1 MSTAL
6 DGNVAIASEEEPQ
19 GPRSGNPIRSFLR
32 RVYSAPVLPPTARK
46 PSSLIYGAD
55 DRPSIL
61 IAMSNGVQHVGL
73 ISINLVYPL
82 LICRAVDAPISLVAN
97 LLSVGMIVLSVGT
110 LIQVLRLGPIGSGY
124 MLPSTFTA
132 SYFAPGLI
140 AARTGGLPLVFGM
153 TIFAGALEAL
163 VAPMLNRLRKFLP
176 VEVSGLVIFML
187 GVAAGLAGLRTLLGP
202 AATPV
207 SSAEWLVGAMTL
219 GGMTAL
225 NVWAKGLARMLCA
238 LIGLTIG
245 YAVAAAAGLLNPALW
260 GLVAQADWLGIPH
273 FGHIGWSFNAT
284 LAAPFAIASLAA
296 AMKAAGTLTICE
308 KMNDA
313 TWVRPDMR
321 SITRGVLS
329 DGLAT
334 VIAGLAGT
342 AGGVNTSTPSAGLA
356 SATGVASRN
365 IAVVAAAIFFLLGFC
380 PKLTALLAIM
390 PRAVVVSALMY
401 AVTFIMIN
409 GLQVMMSRMLDARRT
424 FVLGFGILGGLAMEV
439 FPKSVNLM
447 PSELAAVAGSSLV
460 ASTAIALLL
469 NLVFRIGVRKT
480 ATLSIVREQIDPQKI
495 ENFFFE
501 QGKAWGAR
509 PDVTNRASFGVVQLV
524 DAIAESYWKEDIM
537 SVHASFDEFRMD
549 ISVIYSGDQIEFP
562 EARPSVEQIR
572 DSADGARLLAGF
584 LLRRN
589 ADRVESV
596 TRDGQCTVQFHY
608 DH

>member
-1 MSTAL
+1 MSAL
-6 DGNVAIASEEEPQ
+6 LDDKVAIAQGGEPQ
-19 GPRSGNPIRSFLR
+19 RPRSGNPVRSFLR
-32 RVYSAPVLPPTARK
+32 RAYSAPILPPTAKK

-55 DRPSIL
+55 DRPNIL
-61 IAMSNGVQHVGL
+61 IALSNGVQHVGL

-82 LICRAVDAPISLVAN
+82 LICRAVDAPIPLVAD
-97 LLSVGMIVLSVGT
+97 LLSVGMIVLSIGT

-140 AARTGGLPLVFGM
+140 AARVGGLPLVFGM

-187 GVAAGLAGLRTLLGP
+187 GIAGLAGLRTLLGP
-202 AATPV
+202 TATPV
-207 SSAEWLVGAMTL
+207 SSAEWLVGAITL
-219 GGMTAL
+219 GSMTAL
-225 NVWAKGLARMLCA
+225 NVWGKGLPRMLCA
-238 LIGLTIG
+238 LIGITMG
-245 YAVAAAAGLLNPALW
+245 YVVATAAGLLNPALW
-260 GLVAQADWLGIPH
+260 ALVDQANWLGTPH
-273 FGHIGWSFNAT
+273 FAHVGWSFNAT
-284 LAAPFAIASLAA
+284 LVAPFAIASLAA

-313 TWVRPDMR
+313 TWARPDMR
-321 SITRGVLS
+321 SIARGVLS

-334 VIAGLAGT
+334 MIAGLAGT

-409 GLQVMMSRMLDARRT
+409 GLQIMMSRMLDARRT
-424 FVLGFGILGGLAMEV
+424 FVLGFGILGGIAMEV

-447 PSELAAVAGSSLV
+447 PSDIAAVAGSSLV

-469 NLVFRIGVRKT
+469 NLVFRIGVRKN
-480 ATLSIVREQIDPQKI
+480 ATLSVAREQIDPQKI

-509 PDVTNRASFGVVQLV
+509 QDVTNRASFGVVQLV
-524 DAIAESYWKEDIM
+524 EAIAETCWQTGKMI
-537 SVHASFDEFRMD
+537 VRASFDEYRMD
-549 ISVIYSGDQIEFP
+549 VAITYHGKRLEFP
-562 EARPSVEQIR
+562 EERPSIEQIR
-572 DSADGARLLAGF
+572 DLEEGERLLAGF
-584 LLRRN
+584 MLRRN
-589 ADRVESV
+589 ADRVRSELK
-596 TRDGQCTVQFHY
+596 DGKCTLHFHY